1 MHGAAAPKRRGALGL
16 GLLLAAFTGIAI
28 WQVTLIPEP
37 PGYTPVGATAMPAA
51 VAAVLAVL
59 VLAYLVAS
67 WRGRSPDALHDE
79 VEGPLPGRV
88 ARSAW
93 MVAGL
98 AALVLL
104 TPGFGIGAAGVP
116 AFALIARAFDS
127 RRWLRDLLVGF
138 VLGLAVYLFFVGF
151 LNVNLPAGLLAP
163 VLGTAGL

>member
-1 MHGAAAPKRRGALGL
+1 MHGAVAPKRRGALGL

-59 VLAYLVAS
+59 VLVYLVAS

-127 RRWLRDLLVGF
+127 RRWLRDLLI
-138 VLGLAVYLFFVGF
+138 GLAVSGALWLLFQQLLGLQLGPFVHWPG
-151 LNVNLPAGLLAP
+151 
-163 VLGTAGL
+163 